1 MLIYPSHAS
10 FNQESL
16 VKYPKEIRESFYGK
30 RINIEH
36 LDTRCSDDL
45 EDSYNDAKTFFFE
58 ELERHGLELED
69 FTFFFVVYK
78 DGRKAQVSWRA
89 MEIDPKIK
97 TD

>member
-1 MLIYPSHAS
+1 MLIFPSYAS

-30 RINIEH
+30 RIDMQH
-36 LDTRCSDDL
+36 LEFRCSDDL
-45 EDSYNDAKTFFFE
+45 EDSFNDAKTFFVE

-78 DGRKAQVSWRA
+78 DEEKTQISWRKLKK
-89 MEIDPKIK
+89 D
-97 TD
+97 